1 MVSRCEF
8 EKRFY
13 LNAAGKKTEAGP
25 KVAPRTSP
33 LFQVCRLWESINN
46 IVVKDRRNE
55 IVFISAEQRAALFDF
70 LNTHEKLKGSD
81 LLKLL
86 GLSKTYGYR
95 LGEQFKTGIQGNKT
109 RVEIERALGNYPDK
123 KRLLQF
129 NLQEESSSMVNTE
142 TGEIIPMISL
152 SFEQEP
158 LYRLWHVLYSIDD
171 REQLQSVLRQK
182 FGIDDDEVLE
192 RLSAIDLVK
201 AGFGNK
207 SSKAIRR
214 ILPFLQ
220 LGMNYAEACEAA
232 GYTHSNNYTKAE
244 NEAHAL
250 LDRLPAIKKNE
261 LRQPVVEKILNQ
273 MVNVVNAL
281 MEKYGRFDEIRVELA
296 RELKQSK
303 EERSNTYKI

>member
-1 MVSRCEF
+1 M
-8 EKRFY
+8 
-13 LNAAGKKTEAGP
+13 KTET
-25 KVAPRTSP
+25 TSGGMGK
-33 LFQVCRLWESINN
+33 LVLRLILSILLVFSLLGTVGCAVGCRLWESINN

-152 SFEQEP
+152 SFEQIS
-158 LYRLWHVLYSIDD
+158 VSIVSFS
-171 REQLQSVLRQK
+171 RAT
-182 FGIDDDEVLE
+182 
-192 RLSAIDLVK
+192 AISLCRPI
-201 AGFGNK
+201 
-207 SSKAIRR
+207 S
-214 ILPFLQ
+214 
-220 LGMNYAEACEAA
+220 
-232 GYTHSNNYTKAE
+232 
-244 NEAHAL
+244 
-250 LDRLPAIKKNE
+250 
-261 LRQPVVEKILNQ
+261 
-273 MVNVVNAL
+273 
-281 MEKYGRFDEIRVELA
+281 
-296 RELKQSK
+296 
-303 EERSNTYKI
+303 